1 MLLLS
6 MLDVS
11 QSCKSLQKRSY
22 SSPGSSQADSEA
34 PPQCWLTRGA
44 NEAQSILAQAVP
56 KLCQGSTSETGAD
69 FAWNLIFKLKPWRRK
84 KKRWF
89 SVVFLLKTRW
99 TFVVQPSFDLKT
111 ERARRVWLGL
121 VSAFMFH
128 LVLFPR
134 PEILGSKEGRT
145 WISWG
150 WHEMGCR
157 WQQPQLSRALR
168 VSVCLLFSQD
178 SLERSFKQS
187 DF

>member
-1 MLLLS
+1 MLADPRCQRS
-6 MLDVS
+6 PVHIS
-11 QSCKSLQKRSY
+11 SSC
-22 SSPGSSQADSEA
+22 
-34 PPQCWLTRGA
+34 
-44 NEAQSILAQAVP
+44 AQALP
-56 KLCQGSTSETGAD
+56 REHFWNWGRLCMKPHFQTETM
-69 FAWNLIFKLKPWRRK
+69 KKE

-145 WISWG
+145 WIRWG